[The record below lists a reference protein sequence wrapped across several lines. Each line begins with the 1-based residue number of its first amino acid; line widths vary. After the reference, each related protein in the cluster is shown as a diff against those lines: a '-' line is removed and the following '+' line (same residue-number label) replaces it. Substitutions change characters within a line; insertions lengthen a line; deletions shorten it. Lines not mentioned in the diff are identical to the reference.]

1 MREILFDLHRKEHPE
16 ENISDIISD
25 DSDIEKD
32 VVETEKKVGNDYN
45 INNVENNI
53 VDEIESDKE
62 NENNNEEEK
71 KDEDDEIQTIDI
83 NISDY
88 LSQKEK
94 LNEIK
99 ENKTETNKE
108 KSNKIEENR
117 VIDINDAD
125 DINDIEDI
133 PPIDTMNDIVKFDK
147 K

>member
-16 ENISDIISD
+16 ENIPDIISD

-99 ENKTETNKE
+99 ENKSKLNEE

-133 PPIDTMNDIVKFDK
+133 PPIDTMNDIAKFDK